1 MSKLIS
7 ELLLDDTIEV
17 RIKKEYQNKYGFGK
31 SIVWNIVSTNY
42 RGYQN
47 TTFSNTKVAITDKI
61 IAILAYDAKEPENPN
76 GKGYYKAYGRP
87 MFNVSNISKWLNSL
101 EGPNEWYTPFQY
113 DEPPTAENLVLDNQF
128 LIPTPYLDFPG
139 FLSIFDESFSSSLIK
154 VSIPFINVNAA
165 GDTLTVGGVFSNIF
179 LPSTIELG
187 LTKESSAPVDGYVFQ
202 SFNTTNKKPITA
214 KITQDAINF
223 YGVDATADDF
233 YSYHTRTIGYSV
245 KYRNRSISTIGG
257 NPYTYPVASIGIRP
271 VCCFNGN
278 CYVSDEKNENGHYV
292 LEYENYSSNSG
303 NSGGSS
309 DNEDN
314 EDSNRTSIYIPL
326 SFRRL
331 KNSGTFYLSYPE
343 YKKLVLSQDLDL
355 LVNKVVTI
363 TGNGEV
369 GLGKSGNPI
378 LGVISKCEFESE
390 NPLKILATVE
400 FKGIFSNI
408 IAKKDIVAGDFIAVD
423 GNGGIVKSE
432 TYTKNQVTHVQEIE
446 GDNKNIASVL
456 IR

>member
-1 MSKLIS
+1 M
-7 ELLLDDTIEV
+7 
-17 RIKKEYQNKYGFGK
+17 
-31 SIVWNIVSTNY
+31 
-42 RGYQN
+42 
-47 TTFSNTKVAITDKI
+47 
-61 IAILAYDAKEPENPN
+61 
-76 GKGYYKAYGRP
+76 
-87 MFNVSNISKWLNSL
+87 
-101 EGPNEWYTPFQY
+101 
-113 DEPPTAENLVLDNQF
+113 
-128 LIPTPYLDFPG
+128 
-139 FLSIFDESFSSSLIK
+139 
-154 VSIPFINVNAA
+154 
-165 GDTLTVGGVFSNIF
+165 
-179 LPSTIELG
+179 
-187 LTKESSAPVDGYVFQ
+187 
-202 SFNTTNKKPITA
+202 
-214 KITQDAINF
+214 
-223 YGVDATADDF
+223 
-233 YSYHTRTIGYSV
+233 
-245 KYRNRSISTIGG
+245 
-257 NPYTYPVASIGIRP
+257 
-271 VCCFNGN
+271 
-278 CYVSDEKNENGHYV
+278 SDEKNENGHYV